1 MKRQVSFMNAIIA
14 IIIMTIAF
22 LGLIYAYPFGNFYL
36 LIGGILSLYILGYD
50 LKSLI
55 RPLKKNDV
63 FLIIKAILLSIG
75 LSMIMLLIGNLL
87 NQPSV
92 ANPIT
97 EGLNWT
103 ILLYTIPALFGEELL
118 VIVMLVILE
127 KILPKNR
134 NGVIAASIISALI
147 FGACHLSTYDWNV
160 WQSIVVIGFTRLPFT
175 YAWYK
180 SDKNLLVNGLSHY
193 LYDNL
198 LFLITV
204 LV

>member
-87 NQPSV
+87 NQPS
-92 ANPIT
+92 ATNPIT
-97 EGLNWT
+97 DGLDWT

-118 VIVMLVILE
+118 VVVMLVILE

-134 NGVIAASIISALI
+134 NGLIIASIISALI
-147 FGACHLSTYDWNV
+147 FGACHLSTYDWNL
-160 WQSIVVIGFTRLPFT
+160 WQSIIVIGFTRLPFT
-175 YAWYK
+175 YVWYK

>member
-1 MKRQVSFMNAIIA
+1 MKRQVSFINAIIA
-14 IIIMTIAF
+14 IIIMALAF
-22 LGLIYAYPFGNFYL
+22 LGLIYSYPFGNFYL
-36 LIGGILSLYILGYD
+36 LIGGVLSLYILGYD

-55 RPLKKNDV
+55 RPLKKKDV

-75 LSMIMLLIGNLL
+75 LSLIMLLIGNLL
-87 NQPSV
+87 DQPSA

-127 KILPKNR
+127 KILPKTR
-134 NGVIAASIISALI
+134 NGIITASIISAFI
-147 FGACHLSTYDWNV
+147 FGACHLSTYDWNL

-204 LV
+204 LA